1 MFGVRVTLRW
11 RPVSEVARAPYH
23 TLHCAKPHLQLRTST
38 HSHVWMHRLLCP
50 VIGGDMYNSSDCQ
63 YPKPHLQT
71 IVPSH
76 ICICKP
82 SNLSRHLNIVQNNI
96 QRWQWHRNFPP
107 PEMAICVTRLWTMR
121 HALRILLVRIHRL
134 VIYLLQIWLP
144 SNPGHLLALYSK
156 LGELLLSKI
165 SLISKISSDFWNLI
179 DF

>member
-1 MFGVRVTLRW
+1 MFGIRVTLRW

-50 VIGGDMYNSSDCQ
+50 VIRGDMYISSDCQ

-96 QRWQWHRNFPP
+96 QQWQDTEISHRRKWRSAWHGCGRWGGC
-107 PEMAICVTRLWTMR
+107 AV
-121 HALRILLVRIHRL
+121 HALHILLVWIHRL

-165 SLISKISSDFWNLI
+165 SLISKISSDF
-179 DF
+179 